1 MCAAARPGRERN
13 DDRFL
18 LAGAGVALVG
28 EGRARV
34 TSVHGQPAWKL
45 AVAVDGELLLRV
57 PGAAAPPAAGVLV
70 PPDVPHALAATGAYR
85 CLLVEPWADPQ
96 GAVGGPVLL
105 DRRLAGRLATE
116 LSVEPSA
123 DGDLPALAGH
133 VAGLLRAELALPGG
147 PPVSARVR
155 EAAAQAGTAESLAE
169 LAARVGLSGTRL
181 RELVRAELGVR
192 LTRLRLWHRLGSSA
206 TAAGGGLAQR
216 AADAGFSDQAHL
228 SRTARRLVGR
238 TAAEL
243 VGAR

>member
-85 CLLVEPWADPQ
+85 CLLVEPWADPL

-181 RELVRAELGVR
+181 
-192 LTRLRLWHRLGSSA
+192 WHRLGSSA
-206 TAAGGGLAQR
+206 TAGGGGLAQR